1 MPTWRRCPSVR
12 FLTFTLTAVFF
23 ALASANSSLLQFSPT
38 ADTGEIASFT
48 LDTTVANTY
57 DPILYP
63 NLPIRGVYLNA
74 VHDLNFEG
82 TSVILSDV
90 ATTPGET
97 GAGQPLTA
105 MEVGPLFNSESLSL
119 FLIFLDPALV
129 TPLSSD

>member
-23 ALASANSSLLQFSPT
+23 ALASANASLLQFSAT

-48 LDTTVANTY
+48 LDTTVPNTY

-63 NLPIRGVYLNA
+63 NLPIRGVYLSA

-82 TSVILSDV
+82 TNISLSD
-90 ATTPGET
+90 ATTASGVR
-97 GAGQPLTA
+97 GDGQPLTI
-105 MEVGPLFNSESLSL
+105 MEGG
-119 FLIFLDPALV
+119 
-129 TPLSSD
+129 